1 MQLEMVI
8 RLSITL
14 IFVIMVVSYAATT
27 VVTVQYNK
35 VIVSNVGQEL
45 DQKVSSADYLFEDSK
60 TPLAMIANFEAVKTA
75 MKKYDRLDARQKAH
89 TMNELNSL
97 MQYIASFKDYI
108 SDLIIVGKNGFTY
121 NLYNEDR
128 EKYIGEFEFENQ
140 SWFTDIRDGKKRLYY
155 VGKHGTEYYQ
165 DCLEENQVYSVV
177 LPVYSIKSK
186 VGYVICDISAESI
199 DGIISSGLDES
210 KARINVYDQMGNT
223 VCELGNMELDAE
235 IPEEESQK
243 KGVTSRIRAY
253 LDIIF
258 ARGNLTASRSS
269 SVTGWTLRYFEPY
282 FNLGGFIRNI
292 FLIDLIVL
300 VICIILVV
308 AFARE
313 MNREVVMPLKNI
325 RHRLQKISELQN
337 HSEQKSYNAS
347 GYIEISVEIDKM
359 IQDIEKL
366 IKENYL
372 YEIQQKDAQISILMN
387 QLSPHFLF
395 NTLQLI
401 EYQSMRN
408 NQSNVTDIIGNLSNI
423 LRYSLQQTKLVP
435 LYEELN
441 YIRSYFEIYC
451 IRFSNKFSYDI
462 HIDDCV
468 DQNQMVPKMIMEP
481 VVENSI
487 KHGFVNNLRIAH
499 IGIEV
504 CRQEERLYI
513 VVYDNGRGISS
524 EELEQV
530 NARLDSVSVE
540 NGHIGL
546 TNVNSI
552 IKLQYGNE
560 YGIHIDSREGK
571 GTIVR
576 IEIPTEAR
584 ERET

>member
-1 MQLEMVI
+1 M
-8 RLSITL
+8 
-14 IFVIMVVSYAATT
+14 
-27 VVTVQYNK
+27 
-35 VIVSNVGQEL
+35 
-45 DQKVSSADYLFEDSK
+45 
-60 TPLAMIANFEAVKTA
+60 
-75 MKKYDRLDARQKAH
+75 
-89 TMNELNSL
+89 
-97 MQYIASFKDYI
+97 
-108 SDLIIVGKNGFTY
+108 
-121 NLYNEDR
+121 
-128 EKYIGEFEFENQ
+128 
-140 SWFTDIRDGKKRLYY
+140 
-155 VGKHGTEYYQ
+155 
-165 DCLEENQVYSVV
+165 
-177 LPVYSIKSK
+177 
-186 VGYVICDISAESI
+186 
-199 DGIISSGLDES
+199 
-210 KARINVYDQMGNT
+210 
-223 VCELGNMELDAE
+223 
-235 IPEEESQK
+235 
-243 KGVTSRIRAY
+243 
-253 LDIIF
+253 
-258 ARGNLTASRSS
+258 
-269 SVTGWTLRYFEPY
+269 
-282 FNLGGFIRNI
+282 
-292 FLIDLIVL
+292 
-300 VICIILVV
+300 
-308 AFARE
+308 
-313 MNREVVMPLKNI
+313 
-325 RHRLQKISELQN
+325 
-337 HSEQKSYNAS
+337 
-347 GYIEISVEIDKM
+347 
-359 IQDIEKL
+359 